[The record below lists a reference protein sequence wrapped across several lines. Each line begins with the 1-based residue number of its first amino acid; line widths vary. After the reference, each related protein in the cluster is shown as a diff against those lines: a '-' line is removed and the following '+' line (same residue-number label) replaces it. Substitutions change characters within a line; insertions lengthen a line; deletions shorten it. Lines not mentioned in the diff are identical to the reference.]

1 MKKISELKVFLP
13 LERRTLFSRREWIL
27 HSIKKWFNRNNIIV
41 LLSGADD
48 ERQAGIS
55 CLLRVVDGLNTK
67 RQCHVDLRWESLRRR
82 CAVLRLSEVFG
93 RYWSGRTWWYEQTI
107 DFQCLHTTFCNAFTL
122 KTLYTVSE
130 LVH

>member
-1 MKKISELKVFLP
+1 MNGNLLKQISELKVFLS
-13 LERRTLFSRREWIL
+13 LEMRTLFSRREWIL
-27 HSIKKWFNRNNIIV
+27 HSIKKWFNRNKIIV
-41 LLSGADD
+41 FLSGADD

-55 CLLRVVDGLNTK
+55 CLLRVVDGAMLH
-67 RQCHVDLRWESLRRR
+67 CLHCESLRRS

-93 RYWSGRTWWYEQTI
+93 CYWSGRTWWYEQTI